1 MDVTICLNVTRQ
13 KKIIIYLDF
22 NAKKEKKNNHEI
34 SRRKLNCLLRLIT
47 LPSPTHEH
55 TIHHFHNVQKSRVDH
70 HRSFRSFAH
79 LLVSARNFRQETNT
93 NVFTRTVENRG
104 FLHASRFETD
114 PNLPHFRAITAQPHL
129 FYLFLLSRRIETPSS
144 FPVSTETDPAGTS
157 NEANRSGHDSQPR
170 VSTLVTRST
179 KEKLTEE
186 AQGNN
191 GREGR
196 REGRKGA
203 EE

>member
-1 MDVTICLNVTRQ
+1 M
-13 KKIIIYLDF
+13 
-22 NAKKEKKNNHEI
+22 
-34 SRRKLNCLLRLIT
+34 
-47 LPSPTHEH
+47 
-55 TIHHFHNVQKSRVDH
+55 
-70 HRSFRSFAH
+70 
-79 LLVSARNFRQETNT
+79 
-93 NVFTRTVENRG
+93 ENRG

-170 VSTLVTRST
+170 VSALVTRST

-191 GREGR
+191 GREGGAQGSGRVGERVPRPPWGPLASDR
-196 REGRKGA
+196 RPDTDQKNVCQRMRTGNV
-203 EE
+203 EEERGWIR